1 MRNMT
6 IHSQYRAIE
15 LKLKLSLFAFS
26 IVIVCCLITPI
37 YAAQAKSPAI
47 EPEPDVLVFTN
58 GDKLTGQFERADQTS
73 VVFKSAMAGEITI
86 HWAKVKE
93 IHTNRQF
100 AVIPKN
106 VEIKRGEDTEK
117 IPRGQ
122 LAVANG
128 IIELSGDPNGP
139 ASSIPTADSAYIV
152 DQNTFDDAVENRP
165 NLIHAWTG
173 SVTLGASLVEATQKS
188 NNFSGGATLLRV
200 TPGETWL
207 DRRDRTTLNF
217 NFAYGKLTQPDT
229 PDIKTDIY
237 HLDTERDEYFT
248 SRLFAFGRVTYDHNF
263 SQGLD
268 LQQSYGA
275 GVGWTVIKNATEE
288 LDLRSSVDYLEQQ
301 FQQTVENQNLI
312 GSGFSEN
319 YTRNFGHGVL
329 LSEQGIVT
337 PAWNNLDAYSASGQV
352 GLKIPLYKRLSLAI
366 TALHGFINNP
376 PPGFRKNSFQLTTGL
391 TYTAK

>member
-1 MRNMT
+1 MT
-6 IHSQYRAIE
+6 IHSQYRTIE
-15 LKLKLSLFAFS
+15 LKLKLSLFAFFLMTL
-26 IVIVCCLITPI
+26 CCLGTPI
-37 YAAQAKSPAI
+37 YAAQAKSPAL
-47 EPEPDVLVFTN
+47 ESDPDVLIFTN
-58 GDKLTGQFERADQTS
+58 GDKLTGRFERSDEAS
-73 VVFKSAMAGEITI
+73 VLFKSDMAGEMTI
-86 HWAKVKE
+86 DWDKVKE

-106 VEIKRGEDTEK
+106 VEIKKGEDTGN
-117 IPRGQ
+117 IPRGR
-122 LAVANG
+122 LAVAKGN
-128 IIELSGDPNGP
+128 IELSRTPDAPP
-139 ASSIPTADSAYIV
+139 KSIPAADSAYII
-152 DQNTFDDAVENRP
+152 DQKTFDEAVQNGP
-165 NLIHAWTG
+165 DLLHAWSG
-173 SVTLGASLVEATQKS
+173 SVTLGTSLVEATQKS

-200 TPGETWL
+200 TPGEAWL

-248 SRLFAFGRVTYDHNF
+248 SRLFAFGRISYDHNF

-268 LQQSYGA
+268 LQQNYGA
-275 GVGWTVIKNATEE
+275 GIGWTVIKNQAEE
-288 LDLRSSVDYLEQQ
+288 LDLRSSVGYFKQQ
-301 FQQTVENQNLI
+301 FQQTADNQNLV
-312 GSGFSEN
+312 GSGLSET

-329 LSEQGIVT
+329 MSEQGTVT
-337 PAWNNLDAYSASGQV
+337 PAWNNPDAYSASGQI
-352 GLKIPLYKRLSLAI
+352 GLTIPLYKRFSLSV